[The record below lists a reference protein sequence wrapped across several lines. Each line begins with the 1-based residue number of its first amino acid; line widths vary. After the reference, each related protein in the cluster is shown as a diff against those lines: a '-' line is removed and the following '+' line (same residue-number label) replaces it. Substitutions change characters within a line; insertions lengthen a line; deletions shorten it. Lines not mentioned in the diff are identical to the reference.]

1 VDLHAAMYAS
11 WFLVAILLG
20 VTAVSLAGLRRL
32 GRRIGELEKQDSVSQ
47 ERLDEAARKL
57 EALRSAEAALRS
69 EAERR
74 ATAEELG
81 KRIPALET
89 ELRGAKLRIE
99 TLMVSERELASR
111 VAGLNAGLNSAQGQ
125 LDERTRLAQE
135 VAFERDGLRTLLEQ
149 VRREFAE
156 QSATMEAERT
166 AAADREQFLRGAQEQ
181 LGDRFRTLAAQILEQ
196 QSAKFSATN
205 QESLSALLSPLKDR
219 LAEFDQKVT
228 SVYDKESRERLSL
241 QQEIRLLTELHTRMS
256 KETESLTRAL
266 KGSGK
271 TQGMWGELV
280 LDTLLAGSGLREG
293 AEYVIQQ
300 SLLDEEGHRLQ
311 PDVVVNLS
319 HDEAYRKLTTGRGNL
334 VKTAERVRSLGVKPS
349 KSLATPL
356 VELAA
361 DTDDEASDLSSTI
374 PLCNPI

>member
-1 VDLHAAMYAS
+1 MYAS

-271 TQGMWGELV
+271 TRGMWGELV

>member
-1 VDLHAAMYAS
+1 MYAS

-125 LDERTRLAQE
+125 LDERTRL
-135 VAFERDGLRTLLEQ
+135 
-149 VRREFAE
+149 
-156 QSATMEAERT
+156 
-166 AAADREQFLRGAQEQ
+166 
-181 LGDRFRTLAAQILEQ
+181 
-196 QSAKFSATN
+196 
-205 QESLSALLSPLKDR
+205 
-219 LAEFDQKVT
+219 
-228 SVYDKESRERLSL
+228 
-241 QQEIRLLTELHTRMS
+241 
-256 KETESLTRAL
+256 
-266 KGSGK
+266 
-271 TQGMWGELV
+271 
-280 LDTLLAGSGLREG
+280 
-293 AEYVIQQ
+293 
-300 SLLDEEGHRLQ
+300 
-311 PDVVVNLS
+311 
-319 HDEAYRKLTTGRGNL
+319 
-334 VKTAERVRSLGVKPS
+334 
-349 KSLATPL
+349 
-356 VELAA
+356 
-361 DTDDEASDLSSTI
+361 
-374 PLCNPI
+374 